1 MNRETSRKQGL
12 SEGNHV
18 ILGTGP
24 LGLATASA
32 LVGLGR
38 KVVLVNR
45 SGKVEAPPEGA
56 SVAAGDIFDA
66 GRMKTIIAGAQ
77 AIYQCAQ
84 PSYNR
89 WPEKFPR
96 LQDAVIE
103 LAASSGAKLVAAENL
118 YLYGD
123 PRGKALTEKSPYEP
137 CSRKG
142 STRRDMTETL
152 FAAHRAGKIR
162 AASVRASDFFGP
174 WDSVSAGLVYFPAL
188 RGKSVNFIGRRD
200 MPHTF
205 TYVRD
210 FGTALAVCGTRDE
223 ALGRA
228 WHAPSNPP
236 LTQAEYLG
244 LIEAAV
250 GKPVKA
256 MNAGFL
262 MLSLIGLFDPMVK
275 ETVEMLYEFA
285 RPFVMDS
292 SDFTRT
298 FGIAPTPMARA
309 VRETVEWART
319 RPESAPTGK

>member
-1 MNRETSRKQGL
+1 MTIEASRKQGMP
-12 SEGNHV
+12 EGNHV

-32 LVGLGR
+32 LVDLGR

-45 SGKVEAPPEGA
+45 SGKVEAPPAGA
-56 SVAAGDIFDA
+56 TVVAGDIFDA
-66 GRMKTIIAGAQ
+66 GRMKTLAVGAH

-96 LQDAVIE
+96 LQDAVMN
-103 LAASSGAKLVAAENL
+103 LAASSGAILVAAENL

-123 PRGKALTEKSPYEP
+123 PQGQVLTEKSPYNP

-152 FAAHRAGKIR
+152 FAAHAAGKIR
-162 AASVRASDFFGP
+162 AVSVRASDFFGP

-236 LTQAEYLG
+236 LTQTEYLA
-244 LIEAAV
+244 LVESAV

-275 ETVEMLYEFA
+275 ETVEMLYEFT

-292 SDFTRT
+292 SDFTKT
-298 FGIAPTPMARA
+298 FGIEATPMARA

-319 RPESAPTGK
+319 RPLS